1 MNRLPPSRYS
11 EQSNELENKIRKFVL
26 LTSSH
31 NLTYL
36 SLDDN
41 LIDKKKNQCSQ
52 ILFIISEVKILT
64 KQHNII
70 KSFGDKGAMNYSPDN
85 NSTSDKI
92 LKRNKELVE
101 KVMDEQCIP
110 FLVPFVKREMR
121 NKYGDKW
128 LSAIDSEFRTHHL
141 IDGNLKWNDPQ
152 VVLKLMFDQWKAVF
166 KKATNSNSPVATL
179 VSELQGVR
187 NHAKHLDFVF
197 FDDDYT
203 FRALDSM
210 ARLLHQSGVRV
221 KAIELD
227 QLKEEFRQDWHLR
240 SQGINSGFS
249 PEVRAL
255 RTLIAEKTTGF
266 VGREFVF
273 TSIDEFL
280 KSQPNGYF
288 IIEADPG
295 VGKTALLA
303 EYVRKEMCVAHFN
316 IRSQGINR
324 ADQFLDSI
332 CQQLIDTYKLPYSA
346 LPIDANRDGKF
357 LSKLLQEVSII
368 LKPKQQLV
376 IAIDALDEVDASDHL
391 GGNLLYLP
399 ATLPEKVYFVLTQ
412 RSIPIALS
420 TNSPIQ
426 RFLLMQYVNESRQD
440 VQAYLQ
446 QRIENSLVIQA
457 WVFQQQQTIENF
469 VTELTQRSENNF
481 MYLRYVLSELDRGTY
496 QNTSLAGLPQGL
508 ESYYEDHWRRMGMTE
523 QSRPRYKVKIVYV
536 LAELKEP
543 ISRPLIAEFAQ
554 EDALTVQEVLD
565 RWQEF
570 LREESIDGQTCY
582 SIYHA
587 SFSDFLY
594 RKDIVQAA
602 GDLLNQVK
610 RQITDDLWNGLYG

>member
-1 MNRLPPSRYS
+1 
-11 EQSNELENKIRKFVL
+11 
-26 LTSSH
+26 
-31 NLTYL
+31 
-36 SLDDN
+36 
-41 LIDKKKNQCSQ
+41 
-52 ILFIISEVKILT
+52 
-64 KQHNII
+64 
-70 KSFGDKGAMNYSPDN
+70 MNYPLAR
-85 NSTSDKI
+85 STDET
-92 LKRNKELVE
+92 LKSNKELVE
-101 KVMDEQCIP
+101 KTMDEQCIP
-110 FLVPFVKREMR
+110 HLVPFIKREMR
-121 NKYGDKW
+121 IKYGDKW

-141 IDGNLKWNDPQ
+141 VDGNLKWNDPQ

-166 KKATNSNSPVATL
+166 RKSMNPDSPVATL

-187 NHAKHLDFVF
+187 NQAKHLDFDV

-210 ARLLHQSGVRV
+210 ARLLHQAGAESQ
-221 KAIELD
+221 AIELD
-227 QLKEEFRQDWHLR
+227 QLKEKFRQDWHLR
-240 SQGINSGFS
+240 SQGVNSGFS
-249 PEVRAL
+249 PEARAL
-255 RTLIAEKTTGF
+255 RTLISEKTAGF

-273 TSIDEFL
+273 TSINEFL
-280 KSQPNGYF
+280 ASQPNGYF

-303 EYVRKEMCVAHFN
+303 EYVRRQQCVAHFN

-324 ADQFLDSI
+324 ADQFLENV
-332 CQQLIDTYKLPYSA
+332 CQQLINIYKLPYST
-346 LPIDANRDGKF
+346 LPPDFSRDGKF
-357 LSKLLQEVSII
+357 LAKLLEEVSVI
-368 LKPKQQLV
+368 LKPKQRLV
-376 IAIDALDEVDASDHL
+376 IAIDALDEVDTRDHS

-399 ATLPEKVYFVLTQ
+399 ATLPAKVYFVLTQ

-420 TNSPIQ
+420 TNSPLQ
-426 RFLLMQYVNESRQD
+426 RFPLMQYVNESRQD
-440 VQAYLQ
+440 VQAFLQ

-457 WVFQQQQTIENF
+457 WVAQQQHTVEDFI
-469 VTELTQRSENNF
+469 TELAQRSENNF

-496 QNTSLAGLPQGL
+496 QDTSLAGLPQGL

-523 QSRPRYKVKIVYV
+523 PSRPRHKVKIVYV

-543 ISRPLIAEFAQ
+543 ISRSLIAEFAQ

-565 RWQEF
+565 RWREF
-570 LREESIDGQTCY
+570 LREESIEGQTCY

-610 RQITDDLWNGLYG
+610 RQISDDLWTGLYG